1 MKPAIIK
8 RSGLLL
14 ALVCLAAL
22 WMAPTAAAAN
32 QVTDIQIEAV
42 LQDDGSADITQTWTA
57 TTDEGTEFYLA
68 CRDNGYLS
76 ITDFTVS
83 DERGT
88 YEPLASW
95 DVDASFDQK
104 ARKCGVVE
112 TGEGVEL
119 CWGISDYGTH
129 TYTMQYTLHGLVGA
143 YDDADGFNYR
153 FIDEMGTFPT
163 DVELTL
169 KKADGTPLTDAD
181 CDIWAFGYQG
191 QIQFVDDTIQAW
203 TESPLEG
210 SQNMTVMVAL
220 NKGVLHPERTEEG
233 SFETVKQRAFE
244 GSDYDDQPL
253 TAKDIFYAILGVVL
267 LCAAVAAV
275 ILIIRQLYKARLARR
290 VKRAPYFRDLPNGGN
305 LNVTHRLGVCSRQCE
320 EEAILGAYLLRL
332 ISDGCLEPVQQVLS
346 EKNKNASLRLVRPPQ
361 SSAGKEGSVGYD
373 DALYTILEAAAGDD
387 GVLQPK
393 ELALFCQLNY
403 TPLSRFLTSCKK
415 DAMQVLVQKGCLKG
429 VGCDSIRSLTAQ
441 GQKELDEVLGLKH
454 FLLDFSLIRER
465 ELQET
470 IIWQDYMV
478 YALLMGIADK
488 VAPQLRKLYPDL
500 QPEIDQYEQQ
510 VRWAGYYNHVMY
522 NAYERER
529 ERREEARSG
538 GSGGSSSFGGGGGYS
553 GGGGGGT
560 R

>member
-14 ALVCLAAL
+14 ALACLAAL

-233 SFETVKQRAFE
+233 SFEVVKERAFE
-244 GSDYDDQPL
+244 GSDYDDEPL
-253 TAKDIFYAILGVVL
+253 TAKDIFYTILGVVL
-267 LCAAVAAV
+267 LCGVVAVV
-275 ILIIRQLYKARLARR
+275 VLIGRRLYKAKLARM
-290 VKRAPYFRDLPNGGN
+290 VKQAPYFRDIPNGGN
-305 LNVTHRLGVCSRQCE
+305 LNVTHRLGVCTKQCE
-320 EEAILGAYLLRL
+320 ESAILGAYFLRL
-332 ISDGCLEPVQQVLS
+332 ISDGCLEPVPQAQS
-346 EKNKNASLRLVRPPQ
+346 EKAKNTSLRLVHAPQ
-361 SSAGKEGSVGYD
+361 GSSEGYD
-373 DALYTILEAAAGDD
+373 DALYTILQAAAGAD

-393 ELALFCQLNY
+393 ELALFCRMKY
-403 TPLSRFLTSCKK
+403 TPLERFLTSCKK
-415 DAMQVLVQKGCLKG
+415 DAVQALTRDGCLKG
-429 VGCDSIRSLTAQ
+429 TACDSLRSLTPQ
-441 GQKELDEVLGLKH
+441 GKKALDEVLGLKH

-465 ELQET
+465 ALQET
-470 IIWQDYMV
+470 LIWQDYMV

-488 VAPQLRKLYPDL
+488 VAPQLRRLYPDL
-500 QPEIDQYEQQ
+500 QPEIDQYARQAT
-510 VRWAGYYNHVMY
+510 WAGYYNHVMY

-529 ERREEARSG
+529 QRREEARSG
-538 GSGGSSSFGGGGGYS
+538 GSGGSASFGGGGGFS

>member
-1 MKPAIIK
+1 MKPVIIK
-8 RSGLLL
+8 RSALLL
-14 ALVCLAAL
+14 ALVCVLAL
-22 WMAPTAAAAN
+22 LGAPRASAAN
-32 QVTDIQIEAV
+32 QVADIQIKAV

-95 DVDASFDQK
+95 DVGADFTQK

-119 CWGISDYGTH
+119 CWGISEYGTH
-129 TYTMQYTLHGLVGA
+129 TYTLRYTLHGLVGA

-169 KKADGTPLTDAD
+169 TKADGTPLTDAD

-191 QIQFVDDTIQAW
+191 QIQFVDDTIRAW
-203 TESPLEG
+203 TESPLED

-233 SFETVKQRAFE
+233 SFETVKERAFD
-244 GSDYDDQPL
+244 GSDYEDEPL
-253 TAKDIFYAILGVVL
+253 TAKDIFYAILGVVF
-267 LCAAVAAV
+267 LCAVVAAV
-275 ILIIRQLYKARLARR
+275 ILIARRIHKAKLARL
-290 VKRAPYFRDLPNGGN
+290 VKQAPYFRDAPNGGN
-305 LNVTHRLGVCSRQCE
+305 LNVTHRLGVCSKQCE
-320 EEAILGAYLLRL
+320 ESSILGAYLLRL
-332 ISDGCLEPVQQVLS
+332 ISDGCLEPVQQGLAA
-346 EKNKNASLRLVRPPQ
+346 KAKDTSLRLVRPPAG
-361 SSAGKEGSVGYD
+361 SAGYE
-373 DALYTILEAAAGDD
+373 DALYTILEAAAGAD
-387 GVLQPK
+387 GILQPR
-393 ELALFCQLNY
+393 ELALFCQRNY
-403 TPLSRFLTSCKK
+403 VPLSRFLASCKK
-415 DAMQVLVQKGCLKG
+415 DAMQVLVQEGCLKG

-441 GQKELDEVLGLKH
+441 GKQALSEVLGLKH

-465 ELQET
+465 ALQET
-470 IIWQDYMV
+470 LIWQDYMV
-478 YALLMGIADK
+478 YALLLGIADK
-488 VAPQLRKLYPDL
+488 VAPQLRRLYPDL
-500 QPEIDQYEQQ
+500 QPEIDQYARQAT
-510 VRWAGYYNHVMY
+510 WAGYYNHVMY

-529 ERREEARSG
+529 QRREEARSG
-538 GSGGSSSFGGGGGYS
+538 GSGGSASFGGGGFS

>member
-8 RSGLLL
+8 RSALLL
-14 ALVCLAAL
+14 ALACVLAL
-22 WMAPTAAAAN
+22 LVAPKASAAN
-32 QVTDIQIEAV
+32 QVADIRIKAV

-95 DVDASFDQK
+95 DVGADFTQK

-119 CWGISDYGTH
+119 CWGISEYGTH
-129 TYTMQYTLHGLVGA
+129 TYTLRYTLHGLVGA

-169 KKADGTPLTDAD
+169 TKANGTPLTDAD

-203 TESPLEG
+203 TESPLED

-233 SFETVKQRAFE
+233 SFETVKERAFD
-244 GSDYDDQPL
+244 GSDYEDEPL

-267 LCAAVAAV
+267 LCAVVAAV
-275 ILIIRQLYKARLARR
+275 ILIARRIHKAKLARL
-290 VKRAPYFRDLPNGGN
+290 VKQAPYFRDAPNGGN
-305 LNVTHRLGVCSRQCE
+305 LNVTHRLGVCSKQCE
-320 EEAILGAYLLRL
+320 ESSILGAYLLRL
-332 ISDGCLEPVQQVLS
+332 IGDGCLEPVQQALS
-346 EKNKNASLRLVRPPQ
+346 EKNKNASLRLVRPPRN
-361 SSAGKEGSVGYD
+361 SAGYD
-373 DALYTILEAAAGDD
+373 DALYTILEAAAGAD
-387 GVLQPK
+387 GILQPR
-393 ELALFCQLNY
+393 ELALFCQHNY

-429 VGCDSIRSLTAQ
+429 AGCDSIRSLTAQ
-441 GQKELDEVLGLKH
+441 GKQALNEVLGLKH

-465 ELQET
+465 ALQET
-470 IIWQDYMV
+470 LIWQDYMV
-478 YALLMGIADK
+478 YALLLGIADK
-488 VAPQLRKLYPDL
+488 VAPQLRRLYPDL
-500 QPEIDQYEQQ
+500 QPEIDQYARQAT
-510 VRWAGYYNHVMY
+510 WAGYYNHVMY

-529 ERREEARSG
+529 QRREEARSG
-538 GSGGSSSFGGGGGYS
+538 GSGGSASFGGGGGFS